1 MRKTLLIISLLI
13 LSVGFSQQLTEVV
26 ETYNN
31 GTVKEIKYHKKTRD
45 GIELV
50 KGETYYSSGQKE
62 SEGTYKDGEKDGKW
76 TQWYENGQKKAEGTY
91 KDGQLDGK
99 VKGYYE
105 NGQKRSEATLKDGK
119 PDGKGTSWYENGQMR
134 EEETYKDGVSNGKHT
149 HWHENGKKKA
159 EGTYK
164 DGQLDGKV
172 KGYYENGQKRS
183 EATLK
188 DGKPDGKGTSW
199 YENGQMREEE
209 TYKDGVSNGKHTHW
223 HENGK
228 KKAEITYKD
237 GMLIHTDLALL
248 LDKEIQC
255 NDDSIMVTR
264 ISIEI
269 EKNLIPFDEPYPT
282 LLWWKVV
289 QNLSDAGASRIIFNS
304 NIPNITESYLDIE
317 SMYNNVY
324 RNLNKDE
331 LNQFEWWVQKQD
343 HFHRRLYC
351 LGIDINSNIMPK
363 FQLAQIMDT
372 EDVTLSDPMEDLDW
386 MSHFLPGEIPEWIKA
401 IENPQERQDMMD
413 AMGIGEGF
421 DITKSPFYNN
431 IILIG
436 F

>member
-134 EEETYKDGVSNGKHT
+134 EEETYKDGELNGKWT
-149 HWHENGKKKA
+149 EWF
-159 EGTYK
+159 
-164 DGQLDGKV
+164 
-172 KGYYENGQKRS
+172 ENGQKKS
-183 EATLK
+183 
-188 DGKPDGKGTSW
+188 
-199 YENGQMREEE
+199 EE

-269 EKNLIPFDEPYPT
+269 EKNLIPYDEPYPT

-289 QNLSDAGASRIIFNS
+289 QNLFDAGASRIIFNS

-386 MSHFLPGEIPEWIKA
+386 MSQFLPGEIPEWIKA